1 MDTRALFF
9 LAAAGLCLLLV
20 PVAEG
25 HAWVAATVS
34 GVYLVL
40 AAASWLDWRSR
51 QRR

>member
-1 MDTRALFF
+1 VDSRALFF

-25 HAWVAATVS
+25 HALVAATVG

-40 AAASWLDWRSR
+40 AVASWLDSRS
-51 QRR
+51 QERR